1 MVREIKLNVKLFTI
15 NLIFDLVLV
24 FWVVLLICKLNVNEI
39 LVIVVLVNKTY
50 RSGW

>member
-1 MVREIKLNVKLFTI
+1 M
-15 NLIFDLVLV
+15 
-24 FWVVLLICKLNVNEI
+24 WVVLLYGNNVNEI